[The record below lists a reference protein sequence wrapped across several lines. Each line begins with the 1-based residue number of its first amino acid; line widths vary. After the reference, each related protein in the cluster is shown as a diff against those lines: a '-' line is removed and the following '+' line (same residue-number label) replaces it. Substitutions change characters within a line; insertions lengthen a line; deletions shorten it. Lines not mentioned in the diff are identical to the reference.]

1 MRIIA
6 ALALALTLTG
16 CGIAQRIQSQEQ
28 AKQQAAL
35 NAQLAAQSDA
45 AIADCN
51 SKLPSGNPKTIVAR
65 MKCLNDAAVIRM
77 PTFGSDQDLVQAFM
91 AERMVVAEQ
100 VEKGKMTIAEG
111 NAVITEKWSRAVSES
126 QQRAN
131 ARNSVMAQQNAAAAQ
146 QQAAAAADTAAW
158 ASMIQATKPAPVVN
172 PGFTC
177 VHTGNITSCN

>member
-126 QQRAN
+126 SNGLTPEIPSWHNKTRQRH
-131 ARNSVMAQQNAAAAQ
+131 NSKLRRRR
-146 QQAAAAADTAAW
+146 
-158 ASMIQATKPAPVVN
+158 ILRRELR
-172 PGFTC
+172 
-177 VHTGNITSCN
+177 